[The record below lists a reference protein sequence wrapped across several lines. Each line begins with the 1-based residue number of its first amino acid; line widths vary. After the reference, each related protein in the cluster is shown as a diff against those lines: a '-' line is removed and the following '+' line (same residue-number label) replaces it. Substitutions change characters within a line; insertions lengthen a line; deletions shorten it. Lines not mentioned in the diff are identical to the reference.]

1 MVRPRLG
8 APGPGL
14 RQPRARWRTAMPRGL
29 AGALVVGGM
38 LTGTGCRSAAA
49 SSLAQNSISASSLV
63 QASENSAAG
72 PWRPL
77 FDGKSLAGWHNF
89 KTPGAPATGWSAID
103 GVLVRTGDGG
113 DLVTDREYANY
124 EFELEWKVGPRGNSG
139 VIYRID
145 PTADVTYT
153 SGPEL
158 QILDN
163 DRHPDGKN
171 ALTSAGAN
179 YALHA
184 APAGVVKPANSWNA
198 IRLVVNGQH
207 VEHWLNGAKVV
218 QYELGS
224 ADWEARRTSSK
235 FANSNTYG
243 RATRG
248 FIALQDH
255 GDRVEFRNIRLRE
268 LP

>member
-1 MVRPRLG
+1 MNARISSFTPRDFAAVREHVASFYHARVDEAVAWKRVAKNG
-8 APGPGL
+8 DEIPGN
-14 RQPRARWRTAMPRGL
+14 A
-29 AGALVVGGM
+29 
-38 LTGTGCRSAAA
+38 
-49 SSLAQNSISASSLV
+49 
-63 QASENSAAG
+63 
-72 PWRPL
+72 
-77 FDGKSLAGWHNF
+77 
-89 KTPGAPATGWSAID
+89 
-103 GVLVRTGDGG
+103 
-113 DLVTDREYANY
+113 
-124 EFELEWKVGPRGNSG
+124 
-139 VIYRID
+139 
-145 PTADVTYT
+145 
-153 SGPEL
+153 EL

-171 ALTSAGAN
+171 ALTSAGTN

-198 IRLVVNGQH
+198 VRLVVNGQH

-235 FANSNTYG
+235 FANSTKYG
-243 RATRG
+243 RAKRG

>member
-8 APGPGL
+8 APGLGL
-14 RQPRARWRTAMPRGL
+14 RPPRPRWRTALTSRL
-29 AGALVVGGM
+29 ASALVLGGM
-38 LTGTGCRSAAA
+38 ATGTGCRSVAA
-49 SSLAQNSISASSLV
+49 SSTAQNSVPAASLV
-63 QASENSAAG
+63 PVSENRTAG
-72 PWRPL
+72 PWRTL
-77 FDGKSLAGWHNF
+77 FDGTSLAGWHNF
-89 KTPGAPATGWSAID
+89 KTPGAPATGWSAVD
-103 GVLVRTGDGG
+103 GLLVRTGDGG
-113 DLVTDREYANY
+113 DLVTDREYANF

-145 PTADVTYT
+145 PTADVTYIG
-153 SGPEL
+153 GPEL

-184 APAGVVKPANSWNA
+184 APTGVVKPANSWNA
-198 IRLVVNGQH
+198 IRLIVNGQH

-218 QYELGS
+218 EYELGS
-224 ADWEARRTSSK
+224 DDWEARRTSSK
-235 FANSNTYG
+235 FANSNMYG
-243 RATRG
+243 RAKRG